1 MLAKDVRMIQVSIL
15 PKSSATRMPTLVTV
29 YNHISDH
36 RLYSSLSTKVVICIN
51 STGIQQVV
59 GLMMGLD

>member
-15 PKSSATRMPTLVTV
+15 PKLSLTRIPILATV

-36 RLYSSLSTKVVICIN
+36 RLDSSLSTKVVICIN
-51 STGIQQVV
+51 SAGVQ
-59 GLMMGLD
+59 